1 MGLYDGKNLFYVK
14 PEMINECLDYL
25 KDTEKYT
32 YDLKKN
38 INLLNNINLNTSFDL
53 MIAAYLLNYQIKEDL
68 AVLMNKEEIYIPF
81 YNEVIKSKTHEN
93 EVTLKA
99 KYIFK
104 FCTLFW

>member
-32 YDLKKN
+32 YDLKNN

-68 AVLMNKEEIYIPF
+68 EFDQIQLVEFIDPFTGEPVKKNK
-81 YNEVIKSKTHEN
+81 K
-93 EVTLKA
+93 
-99 KYIFK
+99 
-104 FCTLFW
+104 